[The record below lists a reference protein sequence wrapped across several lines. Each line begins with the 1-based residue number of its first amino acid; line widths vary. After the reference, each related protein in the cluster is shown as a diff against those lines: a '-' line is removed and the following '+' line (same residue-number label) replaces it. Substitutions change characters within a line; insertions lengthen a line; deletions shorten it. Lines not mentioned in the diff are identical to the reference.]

1 MSRFN
6 NNINDDD
13 DDDDDTNKM
22 KTFPILTAKLRTAIE
37 ITRTPKSTQPKQ
49 KLTLYL
55 WRADCEGI
63 TSS

>member
-13 DDDDDTNKM
+13 EINKM
-22 KTFPILTAKLRTAIE
+22 LFPILTAKLRTAIK
-37 ITRTPKSTQPKQ
+37 IMPNAKSTQPKQ
-49 KLTLYL
+49 KLTLYQ

>member
-13 DDDDDTNKM
+13 DINKM
-22 KTFPILTAKLRTAIE
+22 LFPILTAKLRTAIK
-37 ITRTPKSTQPKQ
+37 IMPNAKSTQPKQ
-49 KLTLYL
+49 KLTLYM

>member
-13 DDDDDTNKM
+13 DINKM
-22 KTFPILTAKLRTAIE
+22 LFPILTAKLRTAIK
-37 ITRTPKSTQPKQ
+37 IMPNAKSTQPKQ
-49 KLTLYL
+49 KLTLYQ

>member
-13 DDDDDTNKM
+13 DINKM
-22 KTFPILTAKLRTAIE
+22 LFPILTAKLRTAIK
-37 ITRTPKSTQPKQ
+37 IMPNAKSTQPKQ
-49 KLTLYL
+49 KVTLYQ

>member
-22 KTFPILTAKLRTAIE
+22 KIFPILTAKLRTAIE

-49 KLTLYL
+49 K
-55 WRADCEGI
+55 
-63 TSS
+63 

>member
-13 DDDDDTNKM
+13 DINKM
-22 KTFPILTAKLRTAIE
+22 LFPILTAKLRTAIK
-37 ITRTPKSTQPKQ
+37 IMPNAKSTQPKQ
-49 KLTLYL
+49 KVTLYQ

-63 TSS
+63 ISS

>member
-13 DDDDDTNKM
+13 DDDDTNKM
-22 KTFPILTAKLRTAIE
+22 KIFSILTAKLRTAIE

-49 KLTLYL
+49 KLTLYQ

-63 TSS
+63 ISS

>member
-13 DDDDDTNKM
+13 DDDDDTNKR
-22 KTFPILTAKLRTAIE
+22 KIFPILTAKLRTAIK
-37 ITRTPKSTQPKQ
+37 IMPNAKSTQPKQ
-49 KLTLYL
+49 KVTLYQ

-63 TSS
+63 ISS

>member
-13 DDDDDTNKM
+13 DDDDNDINKM
-22 KTFPILTAKLRTAIE
+22 LFPILTAKLRTAIE

-49 KLTLYL
+49 KLTLYQ

-63 TSS
+63 ISS

>member
-13 DDDDDTNKM
+13 DINKM
-22 KTFPILTAKLRTAIE
+22 LFPILTAKLRTAIK
-37 ITRTPKSTQPKQ
+37 IMPNAKSTQPKQ
-49 KLTLYL
+49 KLTLYQ

-63 TSS
+63 ISS

>member
-13 DDDDDTNKM
+13 DDTNKR
-22 KTFPILTAKLRTAIE
+22 KIFPVLTAKLRTAIK
-37 ITRTPKSTQPKQ
+37 IMPNAKSTQPKQ
-49 KLTLYL
+49 KLTLYQ

-63 TSS
+63 ISS

>member
-13 DDDDDTNKM
+13 DDDDDTNKR
-22 KTFPILTAKLRTAIE
+22 KIFPILTAKLRTAIE

-49 KLTLYL
+49 KVTLYL

-63 TSS
+63 ISS